1 MYSVHWIEC
10 TDFQVYEV
18 VWQMSI
24 PDYHHKL
31 SDIQITPESLLM
43 PFGHFPAQANTDMI
57 FLIVT

>member
-10 TDFQVYEV
+10 TDFQAYEV

-31 SDIQITPESLLM
+31 SDI
-43 PFGHFPAQANTDMI
+43 
-57 FLIVT
+57 